1 MGEGTKVDEA
11 GTARRVLIAEDQT
24 GMRNLVRWLVDL
36 ESDLEVVGEATSGQ
50 EVLDQAR
57 SLRPDAIVLDLG
69 LPEVDG
75 EVALPRLRSD
85 LPDTKIVV
93 LSGQASALIQP
104 RLRELGADAVVEKDS
119 ASPQWQAQLLG
130 ELRSARVAAA

>member
-1 MGEGTKVDEA
+1 VDEA
-11 GTARRVLIAEDQT
+11 GTTRRVLIAEDQQ
-24 GMRNLVRWLVDL
+24 GMRNLVRWLVEL
-36 ESDLEVVGEATSGQ
+36 EDGLEVVGEATSGQ
-50 EVLDQAR
+50 EVIDQAH

-75 EVALPRLRSD
+75 EVALAELRSE
-85 LPDTKIVV
+85 LPETKIVV

-119 ASPQWQAQLLG
+119 ASPQWQAQLLA
-130 ELRSARVAAA
+130 ELHGARVVAV